1 VKKLKK
7 QSEQKIP
14 TAVPSYRLKT
24 ISALV
29 ASLTFVAS
37 TSVYAADDQL
47 VNELREEI
55 ARLKQELTTAK
66 QQPTQTNSS
75 NAGADSAETNANS
88 NGTAKDKTVN
98 AEDANQLDALIVTS
112 RRKSVL
118 EKVADK
124 PASVSIVSGE
134 ELNIFQAT
142 NATEVLKRIGNVNF
156 NYGNPRTGSLT
167 LRGVTTGS
175 SDQIGPTVVPVID
188 GVGIAYTPL
197 ANGYI
202 YTDIDTVDV
211 TRGPQGTTG
220 GLSSNIGR
228 ITFKTNAPTF
238 QPVAKASQT
247 YGEWHTLKTQAVV
260 GGPIVD
266 DLLAWRGS
274 FVREQQD
281 GPFKE
286 QFRDIEGRTSYQ
298 NTDRTFGRI
307 QFLLTPTEN
316 FSAKISYELQPK
328 GSEYQ
333 NGNTVK
339 HPEPRAY
346 SDGTPRL
353 ASLVDVNYKKYVNR
367 SWFNQAPAVWN
378 PSTDFYKYITNTD
391 NNGAIVTSSE
401 GLTGNLYWNVLG
413 HELQSITGWRNHWF
427 SAANDEG
434 TPFDITKSGGYI
446 TDYKQLSQ
454 EFRINS
460 IKDDKS
466 LVDYQGGLIFLKTDN
481 DSFGSRTR
489 YGSDAGAFQASD
501 ALYTSLGGTAAGQA
515 LLRDSLNLAY
525 RTTSTIVENKS
536 IGVNA
541 SADWHLSEP
550 LTLTTGYAVSYEERN
565 TKQGLLLIDPGVG
578 GDLTTAFGN
587 SATTT
592 GIGGSAA
599 AIAAA
604 DRLAAR
610 YFGAGSTYAGIGAPN
625 QTLLR
630 DAARVRNGTLQPGS
644 LYPITKAKPWKGD
657 VHTANITLTDKLNED
672 VTVFG
677 SLQYGEKGGI
687 AQVNAGGASDLIDKE
702 RTTALEF
709 GVRTS
714 LLNNDL
720 LLNASAFIS
729 QVKDFQT
736 TVVNVDPV
744 QTAVNAATTSCT
756 GADCQAYISQVG
768 NVPKIRVKGV
778 ELDATYNG
786 IEHFSF
792 RLAGAYNDARY
803 ADDTYIA
810 FRSETNPGTLPANRR
825 FYNANGDTLLR
836 APKFTTNLFVGYT
849 LPVLGDKIF
858 HTNVN
863 YNYTSSY
870 YTSTSEYDKVDGYGL
885 VDFAIGLGRKDGL
898 FDANLLV
905 KNAFDKKYNPEGFAS
920 YTPTLPRWVGIVF
933 SSKL

>member
-1 VKKLKK
+1 MKKLKK
-7 QSEQKIP
+7 HLAPIAP
-14 TAVPSYRLKT
+14 TYRLKT
-24 ISALV
+24 ISALI
-29 ASLTFVAS
+29 ASLTFL
-37 TSVYAADDQL
+37 TSPLTYAADDK
-47 VNELREEI
+47 VVTELQEEV
-55 ARLKQELTTAK
+55 ARLKQELSKAK
-66 QQPTQTNSS
+66 QELTQEKSGNVASENTSQTTN
-75 NAGADSAETNANS
+75 APQDSAKQETVA
-88 NGTAKDKTVN
+88 T
-98 AEDANQLDALIVTS
+98 EDTNVLDSLVVTN
-112 RRKSVL
+112 RLKSPL

-124 PASVSIVSGE
+124 SASISIVSGE
-134 ELNIFQAT
+134 ELNTFQAT
-142 NATEVLKRIGNVNF
+142 NVTEVLRRVGNVNF

-167 LRGVTTGS
+167 LRGITTGS
-175 SDQIGPTVVPVID
+175 SDQISPTVGVQID

-202 YTDIDTVDV
+202 FTDIDTVDV

-220 GLSSNIGR
+220 GLSSNVGR

-247 YGEWHTLKTQAVV
+247 YGEWHTLKTQAVL

-286 QFRDIEGRTSYQ
+286 QFRDLEGRLSYQ

-316 FSAKISYELQPK
+316 FSAKVSYELQPK
-328 GSEYQ
+328 GSEFQ
-333 NGNTVK
+333 NGNTVR
-339 HPEPRAY
+339 HPEPLNF
-346 SDGTPRL
+346 SNGTPRL
-353 ASLVDVNYKKYVNR
+353 ASSVDSTYKRYVNR
-367 SWFNQAPAVWN
+367 SWFNQAPNVWN
-378 PSTDFYKYITNTD
+378 PATDYFKYMTNTD
-391 NNGAIVTSSE
+391 NNGAIITSSE
-401 GLTGNLYWNVLG
+401 GLTGNLYWSVLG

-434 TPFDITKSGGYI
+434 TPYDITKSGGYI
-446 TDYKQLSQ
+446 TGYKQLSQ

-466 LVDYQGGLIFLKTDN
+466 LVDYQAGLIFLKTDN

-489 YGSDAGAFQASD
+489 YGNDAGASLSND
-501 ALYTSLGGTAAGQA
+501 TLYGSLNSSAAGQA

-525 RTTSTIVENKS
+525 RTTNTIVENKS

-578 GDLTTAFGN
+578 ADLTTAFGD

-592 GIGGSAA
+592 GIGTSAA
-599 AIAAA
+599 ATAAA
-604 DRLAAR
+604 SRLYAR
-610 YFGAGSTYAGIGAPN
+610 YFGGDTSAANTN
-625 QTLLR
+625 LLR
-630 DAARVRNGTLQPGS
+630 DAARVRNGTLQQSS

-657 VHTANITLTDKLNED
+657 VHTANFTLTDKINED
-672 VTVFG
+672 ITVYG
-677 SLQYGEKGGI
+677 SLQYGEKAGI

-702 RTTALEF
+702 RTTAFEF

-714 LLNNDL
+714 FLNNDL
-720 LLNASAFIS
+720 LLNANTFIS
-729 QVKDFQT
+729 QIKDFQT
-736 TVVNVDPV
+736 TVNNVDV
-744 QTAVNAATTSCT
+744 ATTNANIASGLCT
-756 GADCQAYISQVG
+756 GADCQAFISQVG
-768 NVPKIRVKGV
+768 NVPKVRVKGV
-778 ELDATYNG
+778 EVDATYNG
-786 IEHFSF
+786 IDHFSF
-792 RLAGAYNDARY
+792 RVAAAYNDSRY
-803 ADDTYIA
+803 ADDTYLA
-810 FRSETNPGTLPANRR
+810 FRTETNTTGIPANRR

-836 APKFTTNLFVGYT
+836 APKFTGNLSAGYT
-849 LPVLGDKIF
+849 LPVFGDKLF
-858 HTNVN
+858 HANAN
-863 YNYTSSY
+863 YNFTSSY
-870 YTSTSEYDKVDGYGL
+870 YTSTSEYDVVDAYGL
-885 VDFAIGLGRKDGL
+885 LDLAIGLGRKDGL